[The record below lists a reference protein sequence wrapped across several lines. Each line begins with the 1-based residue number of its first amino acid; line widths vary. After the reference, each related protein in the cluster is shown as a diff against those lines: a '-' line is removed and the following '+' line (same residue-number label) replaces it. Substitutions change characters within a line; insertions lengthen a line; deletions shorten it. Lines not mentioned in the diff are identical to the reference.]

1 MPVISVVPD
10 RFKVREKNVLGGLSP
25 GQTTNSNFIRRP
37 VRGTQL
43 KEDSFAT
50 MRVVAGSGQAV
61 PIIDAGSRRTDDKNK
76 IFEVNGKRATDIYSN
91 FFLQTI
97 TEERAEKQQIL
108 ETFGEPFIFFFG
120 QRAQIITFSGI
131 LLNTFDFNWEAEW
144 WWNYDN
150 YLRGTRC
157 VENDA
162 RVFLAFDETLVTGY
176 IMATAATKN
185 AQEKNWVNF
194 QFQMFLTSNTNFS
207 RIGNPNAIPGIVP
220 DGELLSVTEQRDA
233 ADLAPFRPSIID
245 TDTQTGNFGTRLLAS
260 GIASNVASGF
270 SLADG
275 LATQINR
282 ISQTFQTL
290 RAQAE
295 STIRHLSDLTNG
307 TILRVP
313 IGFSGAMEFDGQVD
327 VTTLREVT
335 GAGVIK
341 YSTFDQNF
349 DEYVGTSDQYG
360 SAIRQNGVVR
370 VDTSSGMTELTR
382 NQQMVIQATSIWAQ
396 AGFQVPPADAAAVA
410 GLMVKD
416 GFGLSAVGSNA
427 AWRSSLPDP
436 TGGIASPSPIRV
448 PKGPGLIEG

>member
-10 RFKVREKNVLGGLSP
+10 RFKVQEKNLLGGIQ
-25 GQTTNSNFIRRP
+25 GQTTGENFIRRP
-37 VRGTQL
+37 VRGIQI
-43 KEDSFAT
+43 KDDSFAT
-50 MRVVAGSGQAV
+50 LRVVAGSGASV
-61 PIIDAGSRRTDDKNK
+61 PIIDAGSRRKDESGKF
-76 IFEVNGKRATDIYSN
+76 FEVDGKRATDIYSN
-91 FFLQTI
+91 FFIQNVTV
-97 TEERAEKQQIL
+97 ERAEKQQIL

-120 QRAQIITFSGI
+120 QRAEVWTFSGI

-162 RVFLAFDETLVTGY
+162 RVFLAVDESLITGY
-176 IMATAATKN
+176 IMASAATKN

-194 QFQMFLTSNTNFS
+194 QFQMFITSNTNYS

-220 DGELLSVTEQRDA
+220 DDELLSVTQRQDA
-233 ADLAPFRPSIID
+233 EDLAPFRPSIID
-245 TDTQTGNFGTRLLAS
+245 TDTQTGNFGTRFLAA

-275 LATQINR
+275 LAAQVNR
-282 ISQTFQTL
+282 ISQTFRNI

-295 STIRHLSDLTNG
+295 STVRNLSDLVNG
-307 TILRVP
+307 TVIRVP
-313 IGFSGAMEFDGQVD
+313 IGFSGAMEFDDQVD

-341 YSTFDQNF
+341 YSTFDQNN

-360 SAIRQNGVVR
+360 SAVRQNGVVR
-370 VDTSSGMTELTR
+370 VDTTSGLSELTR
-382 NQQMVIQATSIWAQ
+382 NQQMVIQATAIWAT
-396 AGFQVPPADAAAVA
+396 AGFRVPPTDAAAVA
-410 GLMVKD
+410 GLMVKE
-416 GFGLSAVGSNA
+416 GFGLAAVGSNA
-427 AWRSSLPDP
+427 AWRSTLPDP
-436 TGGIASPSPIRV
+436 SGGIGSLSPIRV
-448 PKGPGLIEG
+448 PKGPGLIEE

>member
-1 MPVISVVPD
+1 MSTQRQESEVRLIVDGRPVIY
-10 RFKVREKNVLGGLSP
+10 KVISNPLIDDVLINEMRMTASEIENGPLDDGRRVERGVRDFLIRLGGLSP

-120 QRAQIITFSGI
+120 QLAQIITFSGI

-207 RIGNPNAIPGIVP
+207 RIGNPNA
-220 DGELLSVTEQRDA
+220 
-233 ADLAPFRPSIID
+233 
-245 TDTQTGNFGTRLLAS
+245 
-260 GIASNVASGF
+260 
-270 SLADG
+270 
-275 LATQINR
+275 
-282 ISQTFQTL
+282 
-290 RAQAE
+290 
-295 STIRHLSDLTNG
+295 
-307 TILRVP
+307 
-313 IGFSGAMEFDGQVD
+313 
-327 VTTLREVT
+327 
-335 GAGVIK
+335 
-341 YSTFDQNF
+341 
-349 DEYVGTSDQYG
+349 
-360 SAIRQNGVVR
+360 
-370 VDTSSGMTELTR
+370 
-382 NQQMVIQATSIWAQ
+382 
-396 AGFQVPPADAAAVA
+396 
-410 GLMVKD
+410 
-416 GFGLSAVGSNA
+416 
-427 AWRSSLPDP
+427 
-436 TGGIASPSPIRV
+436 
-448 PKGPGLIEG
+448 